1 MLGERLDEAFIHI
14 ENPVLGETWFTDPA
28 YYWFRDVF
36 LEMAREAEC
45 ETFNCTE
52 GGVLF
57 GPEIRTTTLDEFLDT
72 VARSGSSTRG
82 KEAMHG

>member
-1 MLGERLDEAFIHI
+1 MFGDRLSEAFIHL

-36 LEMAREAEC
+36 LEMVASTAC
-45 ETFNCTE
+45 ETVNCTE

-57 GPEIRTTTLDEFLDT
+57 GPGIKTAPLERFVEEC
-72 VARSGSSTRG
+72 R
-82 KEAMHG
+82 HG